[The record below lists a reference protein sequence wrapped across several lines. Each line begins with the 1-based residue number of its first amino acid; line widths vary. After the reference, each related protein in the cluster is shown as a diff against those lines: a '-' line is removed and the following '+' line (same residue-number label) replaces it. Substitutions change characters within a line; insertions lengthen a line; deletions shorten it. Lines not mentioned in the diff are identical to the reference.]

1 MRSYT
6 FFVTFKTDT
15 ATMSGPVTAWN
26 EFQAIDAA
34 RKAWGVKCDG
44 NWSAEVMEQR
54 RAA

>member
-1 MRSYT
+1 MRNYT

-34 RKAWGVKCDG
+34 RNAWGVKCDG